1 MKTDAPLSQRKLALL
16 LLTAALLFPATGSA
30 QGVPACEAKYPGEYC
45 RAVQDAEAAAP
56 DEVSKNLTPI
66 VDSNA
71 NLIREPQPSCRRV
84 LVATWVD
91 TWTYETFYKGKVGQP
106 YTFDS
111 CRYTWVTVA
120 PEVSNFCKALGLKDQ
135 RLTARLEQLLGL
147 PPEGKKA
154 YFIELWVNPDDLF
167 RPCADPEINDQE
179 CAPNFPRSKF
189 VMISSEYVSWFF
201 DLRNS
206 SYGASGYPW
215 TRLGYTYDWGNPA
228 SHVGVSE
235 YIIRPGST
243 VKIKATPSTA
253 EYCSG
258 AWKS

>member
-1 MKTDAPLSQRKLALL
+1 MKIWPRLSQRKLAPLL
-16 LLTAALLFPATGSA
+16 LIAVLSFPATGSA
-30 QGVPACEAKYPGEYC
+30 QGVTTCESKYPGDYC
-45 RAVQDAEAAAP
+45 RAVRDAETAAP
-56 DEVSKNLTPI
+56 DEVSKNLTSI
-66 VDSNA
+66 TDSNA
-71 NLIREPQPSCRRV
+71 NLMWEGRPGCSRL

-91 TWTYETFYKGKVGQP
+91 SNAYEKVYRGKEGQS

-120 PEVSNFCKALGLKDQ
+120 PQVSNFCKGLGLKDE
-135 RLTARLEQLLGL
+135 RLTARLEQLLGI
-147 PPEGKKA
+147 PPGNGKTN
-154 YFIELWVNPDDLF
+154 FVEFWVNPDDIF

-189 VMISSEYVSWFF
+189 LTISLEYVSWFF

-206 SYGASGYPW
+206 SYGANGYPW

-228 SHVGVSE
+228 SHVGLSE
-235 YIIRPGST
+235 FVVRPGST

-253 EYCSG
+253 EYC
-258 AWKS
+258 KS

>member
-1 MKTDAPLSQRKLALL
+1 MKNHAPLRQRRLALL
-16 LLTAALLFPATGSA
+16 LIIAALAFPATSLA
-30 QGVPACEAKYPGEYC
+30 QGVTICDKYPEYC
-45 RAVQDAEAAAP
+45 RAVRDAEAATP
-56 DEVSKNLTPI
+56 DKISKNLTAI
-66 VDSNA
+66 VDSNT
-71 NLIREPQPSCRRV
+71 NLIREKYSSCKRV
-84 LVATWVD
+84 LVTTWVD
-91 TWTYETFYKGKVGQP
+91 AGTYKREYQDKVDQP

-120 PEVSNFCKALGLKDQ
+120 PEVSNFCKSLGLKDE

-147 PPEGKKA
+147 PPEGNKA
-154 YFIELWVNPDDLF
+154 YFIEFWVNPDDLF
-167 RPCADPEINDQE
+167 RPCPDSEINDQE
-179 CAPNFPRSKF
+179 CALNFPRSK
-189 VMISSEYVSWFF
+189 YVTVDVDYVTWFF
-201 DLRNS
+201 DLRNG
-206 SYGASGYPW
+206 SYGASGGYPW

-235 YIIRPGST
+235 FIIRPGST

>member
-1 MKTDAPLSQRKLALL
+1 MKNNAPLSQRNLALL
-16 LLTAALLFPATGSA
+16 LLTAALLLPATGLA
-30 QGVPACEAKYPGEYC
+30 QGGPDCKKYPDYC
-45 RAVQDAEAAAP
+45 SAVRNAETAAP
-56 DEVSKNLTPI
+56 DEISKNLTPI

-71 NLIREPQPSCRRV
+71 NLMWEGRPGCSRL
-84 LVATWVD
+84 LVTTWVD
-91 TWTYETFYKGKVGQP
+91 SDAYENVYRDKVGQP

-111 CRYTWVTVA
+111 CRYTFVTVV
-120 PEVSNFCKALGLKDQ
+120 PEVSNFCKALGLKD
-135 RLTARLEQLLGL
+135 RSLKARLEQLLGL

-154 YFIELWVNPDDLF
+154 YFIEMWVNPDDIF
-167 RPCADPEINDQE
+167 RPCPDPEINDQE

-189 VMISSEYVSWFF
+189 VSISSEYLSWFF

-206 SYGASGYPW
+206 SYGAGGYPW

-228 SHVGVSE
+228 SHVGLSE
-235 YIIRPGST
+235 FVIRPGST

-253 EYCSG
+253 DYCSG